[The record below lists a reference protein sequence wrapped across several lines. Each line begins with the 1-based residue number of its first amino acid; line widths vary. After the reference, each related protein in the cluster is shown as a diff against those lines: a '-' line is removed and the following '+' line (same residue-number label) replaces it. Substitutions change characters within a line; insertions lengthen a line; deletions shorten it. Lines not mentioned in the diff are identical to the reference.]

1 MSSDFSDAL
10 AESPIGVAL
19 LAVLEAM
26 QRSDVL
32 PWEIAME
39 TSDARAVNRA
49 VEWVSTVPVGHILYK
64 AVQIAEWEIGPHVCG
79 APVLASAYQ
88 WADRRKPISI
98 ALAARLEAALHEP
111 LDLENQEWW
120 TTSQRRLSRGM
131 SYDDGSLLWTV
142 QNLPARV
149 HDAVVDAWDHGG
161 NTSRWHIAFNGQ
173 PRIKEIH
180 RPADWIELV
189 ERYPSSPTRTA
200 YHLCWKFESPNSG
213 RRLTWAPTG
222 KVVFGW
228 LGRLYDRRPRLVPR
242 DGGLSE
248 LLAQPGQKAAQP
260 LSTSQFVDVDW
271 RAVSQDYDGCHLS
284 WAGFLTTE
292 GYVCDLGNGRF
303 TALHGFGSERTL
315 WLADVFGVATPLGAP
330 EGLTGSYNGDI
341 GADATTDHQRAAQD
355 LVNLEVALGRQ
366 EPPPRADQ

>member
-1 MSSDFSDAL
+1 
-10 AESPIGVAL
+10 
-19 LAVLEAM
+19 
-26 QRSDVL
+26 
-32 PWEIAME
+32 ME
-39 TSDARAVNRA
+39 TSDAQAVNRA
-49 VEWVSTVPVGHILYK
+49 AEWVSTVPVGHILYE
-64 AVQIAEWEIGPHVCG
+64 AVQIAEWGIVPHVCG
-79 APVLASAYQ
+79 APALASAYR

-131 SYDDGSLLWTV
+131 SYDDDSLLWTV

-161 NTSRWHIAFNGQ
+161 NTSRWHIAVKGQ

-189 ERYPSSPTRTA
+189 ERYPGPPVKTS
-200 YHLCWKFESPNSG
+200 YHLCWKFKSPNSS

-260 LSTSQFVDVDW
+260 LSNLAVRGRRLESGLFRLRRLSPELGRLPHHRRLRLRSWQRTFHRATRFRQRTHPVVSGRVRRGDTARSPGGIDWQLQRRHRHRRNHRPPTS
-271 RAVSQDYDGCHLS
+271 RAGLDQS
-284 WAGFLTTE
+284 
-292 GYVCDLGNGRF
+292 
-303 TALHGFGSERTL
+303 GSDPR
-315 WLADVFGVATPLGAP
+315 P
-330 EGLTGSYNGDI
+330 S
-341 GADATTDHQRAAQD
+341 RAA
-355 LVNLEVALGRQ
+355 A
-366 EPPPRADQ
+366 PS